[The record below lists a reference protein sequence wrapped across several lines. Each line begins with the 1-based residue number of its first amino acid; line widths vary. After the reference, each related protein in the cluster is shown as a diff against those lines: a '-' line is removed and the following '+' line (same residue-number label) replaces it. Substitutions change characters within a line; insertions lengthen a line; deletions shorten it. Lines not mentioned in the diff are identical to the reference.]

1 VARNKNVFTEQLA
14 TICSRL
20 VSDMEAPRNESQP
33 VRTPEPSPAE
43 PGPIALLL
51 CRDLIFTTK
60 VKGTAEALSYRIL
73 VASDESLVASL
84 IEKWRPRVVFV
95 DLTAGEVAAP
105 GALIAYQKLAGP
117 DVWFVAFGPHVEA
130 DALDAAKA
138 AGCQVVMPRSKFS
151 AELPELLRRYFNRP
165 AKSGG

>member
-1 VARNKNVFTEQLA
+1 MEPPRTE
-14 TICSRL
+14 
-20 VSDMEAPRNESQP
+20 PQP
-33 VRTPEPSPAE
+33 VPTPDPSSSEPRPT
-43 PGPIALLL
+43 GLLL

-60 VKGTAEALSYRIL
+60 VRGTAEALGYRIL
-73 VASDESLVASL
+73 VASDESLVTSL
-84 IEKWRPRVVFV
+84 IERWHPRVVFV
-95 DLTAGEVAAP
+95 DLTAGELASP

-151 AELPELLRRYFNRP
+151 AELPELMRRYFNQP
-165 AKSGG
+165 AIADG